1 MTSPDAATR
10 HALPWLRI
18 VSIVAVMAMLVS
30 VLWIV
35 IRQVDDTDVGNLD
48 STEAVA
54 SPAASPPGT
63 PPPATP
69 PDPATPEGEDGPD
82 WAPGSLPDLLT
93 YAPDRLAAD
102 SLPLNDIARYADIAG
117 WMSAHGIT
125 TPTSLADPALPE
137 WEAEL
142 DNLAIPLSLRERG
155 LEPVWQNTYGFDL
168 TQVEQVLIIGQAPDY
183 VMILT
188 GTFDAANLQA
198 AWVASGYQAVEVEG
212 TTVWSLFPGDT
223 IDLSAQESRPAMGTL
238 NNMVLLDDG
247 TLVAAAKTSRVG
259 SVLEVVNGG
268 APSLAENDDIAALF
282 LPGASADRLASA
294 IISKGSLLQTSE
306 AAMSGSVATPPSPPE
321 PGLAATPKAE
331 GGMPAVNVVLLGIPM
346 PPLPPPPGEATPVA
360 GGIAAGRLTMLMV
373 LDDMNAAQ
381 VADEVV
387 TSRLERDRSSV
398 TGDAYTSRIGEPRV
412 TVLDGDDRAV
422 VMMSGELT
430 YGSGDWLDIL
440 GTRDLGF
447 AFWLPEDS

>member
-1 MTSPDAATR
+1 VSGSEPPHR
-10 HALPWLRI
+10 HALPWVRI
-18 VSIVAVMAMLVS
+18 VSIVVVMAMLAS
-30 VLWIV
+30 GLWMV

-48 STEAVA
+48 PTEAVA
-54 SPAASPPGT
+54 SPEASPPGT

-82 WAPGSLPDLLT
+82 WTPGSLPDLLT
-93 YAPDRLAAD
+93 YAPDRLADD
-102 SLPLNDIARYADIAG
+102 SLPLNDVARYADIAG

-155 LEPVWQNTYGFDL
+155 LEPVWQATYGFDL
-168 TQVEQVLIIGQAPDY
+168 TQVEQVLIVGQAPDY
-183 VMILT
+183 VMILK
-188 GTFDAANLQA
+188 GAFDPDALQA
-198 AWVASGYQAVEVEG
+198 SWVASGYQAVEVEG
-212 TTVWSLFPGDT
+212 ATVWSLFPGDT

-238 NNMVLLDDG
+238 NNMVMLEDR
-247 TLVAAAKTSRVG
+247 TLVAAAKTSRLG
-259 SVLEVVNGG
+259 STLQVVNGN
-268 APSLAENDDIAALF
+268 APSLADNNDIAALL
-282 LPGASADRLASA
+282 LPEIGVERLASA
-294 IISKGSLLQTSE
+294 VISKGSLLQTSE
-306 AAMSGSVATPPSPPE
+306 AAMAGSLATPPSSPD
-321 PGLAATPKAE
+321 PGLVATPEAE
-331 GGMPAVNVVLLGIPM
+331 GGMPEVNVVLLGIL
-346 PPLPPPPGEATPVA
+346 LPPFPLLPGEATPVA
-360 GGIAAGRLTMLMV
+360 GRAEAGRLTMLLV
-373 LDDMNAAQ
+373 LDDMNDAQ
-381 VADEVV
+381 VADEVI
-387 TSRLERDRSSV
+387 TSRLERERSTV
-398 TGDAYTSRIGEPRV
+398 TGDPYSSRIGEPRV